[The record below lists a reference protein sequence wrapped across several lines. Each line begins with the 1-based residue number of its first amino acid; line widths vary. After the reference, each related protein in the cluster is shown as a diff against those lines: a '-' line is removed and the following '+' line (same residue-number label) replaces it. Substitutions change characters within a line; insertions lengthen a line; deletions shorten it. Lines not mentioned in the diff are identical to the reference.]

1 MLPVALG
8 LALLAWPTRGAGQ
21 ASDAAG
27 SPDGNGASAEQAS
40 TRATF
45 ALTYHGQVV
54 PWRRF
59 LLRALP
65 GEEVA
70 VEVRPPSEAVGAPPA
85 APRRIPEGRYSVRVR
100 AGGMERTGP
109 RSWIWTAPDAAALH
123 RLVVVR
129 ESVEER
135 ALRDSI
141 VLAAAVLVP
150 MSEVRSGRVRSFRV
164 GAYPEEVFRGLPRYR
179 RPRGFI
185 RVTREIAATRVSPRF
200 RLGQFS
206 VRRPATWPK
215 YTVLHERLLL
225 KLELLVERARRRG
238 VPSEGWRVLSGYRS
252 PWYNRDIGRPRFSRH
267 IFGDA
272 ADVYVDRDG
281 NGAMDD
287 LNSDGRVD
295 VLDADVLYD
304 IVDRM
309 DADPDLRHLLGGLGK
324 YRTMPSHGP
333 FIHLDTRG
341 YRARW

>member
-1 MLPVALG
+1 
-8 LALLAWPTRGAGQ
+8 
-21 ASDAAG
+21 
-27 SPDGNGASAEQAS
+27 
-40 TRATF
+40 
-45 ALTYHGQVV
+45 
-54 PWRRF
+54 
-59 LLRALP
+59 
-65 GEEVA
+65 
-70 VEVRPPSEAVGAPPA
+70 
-85 APRRIPEGRYSVRVR
+85 
-100 AGGMERTGP
+100 
-109 RSWIWTAPDAAALH
+109 
-123 RLVVVR
+123 VVVR

-238 VPSEGWRVLSGYRS
+238 VPPEGWRVLSGYRS

-267 IFGDA
+267 LFGDA

-324 YRTMPSHGP
+324 YRTTPSHGP